1 MNLFPHLSPLWY
13 AVPMVLLLTAQLI
26 ILFYRYLPMAKKDY
40 APPER
45 RRAILGL
52 GSYSAVYLLAL
63 IELAGRCGLLPLT
76 TSCLFPWS
84 FAVMAFFW
92 GAPRQNHPD
101 YRKGEKRWPIRLL
114 GGVSMALALLCWLA

>member
-1 MNLFPHLSPLWY
+1 MNLFPNLSPLWY
-13 AVPMVLLLTAQLI
+13 AVPLLLLFTVQLVWLI
-26 ILFYRYLPMAKKDY
+26 GCYAPVTRKDY
-40 APPER
+40 ALPDR